1 MIHEWRGNLVEIGN
15 KTAGDMNQHERERQ
29 ARYRAKRMAQGDHRL
44 ELWIPHDLMAAID
57 DTGETASRRERY
69 SLAGLRP

>member
-1 MIHEWRGNLVEIGN
+1 MG
-15 KTAGDMNQHERERQ
+15 GDVNQNERIRQ

-57 DTGETASRRERY
+57 DPHTDHPQ
-69 SLAGLRP
+69 LAILALLRKALNLPKSGR